1 MSAYGTKKPG
11 SDLMIQLGF
20 PTNFED
26 AYAEAG
32 IPEQYAPEAPM
43 RLAAFPSGYDLQDSW
58 HAQKMADAHR
68 RVMNAVADT
77 RRATNRA
84 LVSHAGYWAMPAPVL
99 SQRIYANPS
108 LGSGSA
114 DIYKPITR
122 ETPGLT
128 GGVLRT
134 KTGQEYGQRL
144 LQARVAQ
151 LNTIDEAAAGLQE
164 GEPITDLSI
173 SQGISDITPPE
184 SMVRLITLLDQL
196 FAVVQ
201 AGPAAYGSFTPADLS
216 TMITLLISNAPKMNY
231 SELENILEIVEEMTE
246 RTRAYQ
252 GQVEDTVNRMA
263 NYMDPLPGVRGVP
276 TSAERRYLN
285 VYAETMSSI
294 ILKMREYL
302 ARMIENV
309 NKSPNERRV
318 ASRSAVKDL
327 GLTSVATIGARRG
340 ERGQLAQ
347 IEALRDADDEPQT
360 RAARQAQQERAA
372 RRAAMRPRAPP
383 AAAALQG
390 QGRGGVL
397 PMTAEFDM
405 PAVTREDSEQNAR
418 GPRARFTVDERQVFG
433 DNSGRYY
440 GQTYQTAPED
450 GSAISHVVN
459 AAANGIRNPFRAPNA
474 AADARGE
481 REFET
486 AMNRT
491 PDMRKA
497 RMMATAAA
505 QKDARDAAAAAMEQ
519 ARGMGRKKMM
529 ERPTRKEFND
539 ALMRRVKSRGGSEA
553 SKKKVFGKMEKDLG
567 ESDEVKGIMMPIDLS
582 MGSLGK
588 RKPSAREGEMAMPG
602 GEGKKPR
609 VAKGPTPPKGKG
621 KLRLIN
627 MAGKP
632 HRGPFH
638 QMPDGAYHSGA
649 KHTKRSKP
657 LTVAE

>member
-43 RLAAFPSGYDLQDSW
+43 HVAAFPSGHDLQDQY
-58 HAQKMADAHR
+58 HAMKMAEAHR

-84 LVSHAGYWAMPAPVL
+84 MASHAGYWGMPRPVL

-134 KTGQEYGQRL
+134 KEGQEYGQRL

-151 LNTIDEAAAGLQE
+151 LNAIDEAAAGLQE

-173 SQGISDITPPE
+173 SQGVADITPPE

-231 SELENILEIVEEMTE
+231 SELENILEIVEEMAE
-246 RTRAYQ
+246 RTRVYQ

-309 NKSPNERRV
+309 NKSPNERRA
-318 ASRSAVKDL
+318 ASRSAVKNL

-347 IEALRDADDEPQT
+347 IQALRDAEEQT
-360 RAARQAQQERAA
+360 QERAA

-383 AAAALQG
+383 AAAAAAAALQG

-397 PMTAEFDM
+397 PMSAEFSM
-405 PAVTREDSEQNAR
+405 PAPTREDSEQNAR
-418 GPRARFTVDERQVFG
+418 GPRARFMIDERQVFG

-440 GQTYQTAPED
+440 GQTYQTSPED
-450 GSAISHVVN
+450 GSAISHVAN
-459 AAANGIRNPFRAPNA
+459 AAANGIRNPFRAPAA

-497 RMMATAAA
+497 RMAATAAA
-505 QKDARDAAAAAMEQ
+505 QKAAREDAVAMMEQ
-519 ARGMGRKKMM
+519 ARGMGRV
-529 ERPTRKEFND
+529 ERPTRKEFSA
-539 ALMRRVKSRGGSEA
+539 ALARRVMRRGAGEPRKAAMEKMMA
-553 SKKKVFGKMEKDLG
+553 ALKTPEKATKKADEEVSDIMAKPRAARRLKKALEFGKEPMRPR
-567 ESDEVKGIMMPIDLS
+567 SDAIVE
-582 MGSLGK
+582 
-588 RKPSAREGEMAMPG
+588 
-602 GEGKKPR
+602 
-609 VAKGPTPPKGKG
+609 GKG

-627 MAGKP
+627 VNGKP
-632 HRGPFH
+632 HRGPYH